1 MSRTAFILRTN
12 RGANALAF
20 DTLEAAKAAKA
31 THERRV
37 GIPFRI
43 IEQTI
48 TEKEIT
54 A

>member
-1 MSRTAFILRTN
+1 MRTAFILRTN

-20 DTLEAAKAAKA
+20 DTLEAARAAKT

-43 IEQTI
+43 IKQTI
-48 TEKEIT
+48 TEE
-54 A
+54 AVS

>member
-1 MSRTAFILRTN
+1 MMTKASFLLRTN
-12 RGANALAF
+12 RGTNALAF
-20 DTLEAAKAAKA
+20 DTLEAARAAKA

-48 TEKEIT
+48 QEREV

>member
-20 DTLEAAKAAKA
+20 DTLEAARAAKA

-43 IEQTI
+43 IKQTI
-48 TEKEIT
+48 IEE
-54 A
+54 AVS